1 MKQQRLTSNELAEL
15 IELETLPDAEL
26 LDFLDL
32 ADDANNEKRIRHKI
46 KKLQLLAIAQEL
58 YYPVRQSDFE
68 W

>member
-1 MKQQRLTSNELAEL
+1 MKQQRLTPSELAEL

-32 ADDANNEKRIRHKI
+32 ADEANNERRIKNKI
-46 KKLQLLAIAQEL
+46 KNLQLLAIAQAL
-58 YYPVRQSDFE
+58 YYPVKQSDLE